1 MELTEAIERIMS
13 KVDGAGPDKIKELYL
28 NDCEFKDD
36 MDFVEQRIREIFEP
50 VIKAAI
56 DAIAPIIA
64 NVRADLL
71 KLSDEQRALVA
82 SKDMLA
88 KLDIP
93 KAAPNINFYKGGRGS
108 MKGATMNALH
118 NQLLRGAGK

>member
-13 KVDGAGPDKIKELYL
+13 KVDGVGPDKIKELYL

-36 MDFVEQRIREIFEP
+36 MDFVEKRIREIFEP
-50 VIKAAI
+50 VAKAAI
-56 DAIAPIIA
+56 DAIASIIA
-64 NVRADLL
+64 SVRADLL
-71 KLSDEQRALVA
+71 KLSDEQRALLA

-93 KAAPNINFYKGGRGS
+93 QVAPNISFYGGRGS
-108 MKGATMNALH
+108 MKGATMKDATN
-118 NQLLRGAGK
+118 